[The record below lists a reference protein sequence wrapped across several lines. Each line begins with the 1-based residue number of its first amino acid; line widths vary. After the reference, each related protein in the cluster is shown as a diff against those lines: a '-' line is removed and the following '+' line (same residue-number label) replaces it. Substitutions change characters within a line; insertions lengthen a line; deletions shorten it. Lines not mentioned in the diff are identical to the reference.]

1 MLEGIQEKQ
10 LPEINDEFAKNTEPK
25 GKYEN
30 LGDMKQKIRGELEE
44 HARKDARRDAK
55 KEVAEKIVGM
65 NSIEIPAGLIEE
77 QIKHMVAQELKKEQ
91 PLQEKMDDTGEED
104 VQATEEQRKKHRDE
118 AVRLLRQEF
127 LLDQLA
133 TDLNIKVSEDELN
146 AEINNLVKMLGETD
160 AKKMKKEWAK
170 SGVLLRLQSRIK
182 RDKTLDTVMEKV
194 QIKEEIV
201 DRKDDIKDN

>member
-1 MLEGIQEKQ
+1 
-10 LPEINDEFAKNTEPK
+10 
-25 GKYEN
+25 
-30 LGDMKQKIRGELEE
+30 
-44 HARKDARRDAK
+44 
-55 KEVAEKIVGM
+55 
-65 NSIEIPAGLIEE
+65 
-77 QIKHMVAQELKKEQ
+77 MVAQELKKEQ

-104 VQATEEQRKKHRDE
+104 VQVTEEQRKKHRNE

-194 QIKEEIV
+194 QIKEEMV